1 MSTERSRFST
11 AATVYRLA
19 RPLASLADDLRLRNV
34 EWGVLFAITGEH
46 SVAQI
51 GDLFRLAPAERD
63 AVFERLRQ
71 AGLLEE
77 QPLTRAEHLRALAA
91 VRDDD
96 APRTLAAFL
105 GAGAAWEGRAAPT
118 TPGEASLEEAVTT
131 TRAIAYVPS
140 PGETLVPFQPL
151 APPPLT
157 PPTPTP
163 PSHTAAPGVRR
174 LSLRALIQQVIDRAD
189 DVQSGQLDVY
199 RVFIRVPT
207 RLLKRNGIDT
217 LRFQDDRLIDDP
229 ELQQALAASLAS
241 TLGMACPPS
250 LFVGGE
256 AAS

>member
-1 MSTERSRFST
+1 MSTERPRFSA

-19 RPLASLADDLRLRNV
+19 RPLATVREDLRLRNV

-51 GDLFRLAPAERD
+51 GDLFALAPAERD

-77 QPLTRAEHLRALAA
+77 RPLTRAEHLRALAG

-105 GAGAAWEGRAAPT
+105 GAGAAWDGRAT
-118 TPGEASLEEAVTT
+118 SLEALVEEAATT

-140 PGETLVPFQPL
+140 AGETVVPFLPLTPPPLAAPAL
-151 APPPLT
+151 APPPAAG
-157 PPTPTP
+157 PPRPD
-163 PSHTAAPGVRR
+163 GVRR
-174 LSLRALIQQVIDRAD
+174 LSLRALIQQVIDHAD

-241 TLGMACPPS
+241 TLGMPCPSS

-256 AAS
+256 PAA